1 MKKVSLLLCLLCI
14 ALCHAYGQAAETF
27 LINGSVT
34 DENHEPLPSVSIKVQ
49 NTNEQTYTDSSG
61 KFHLRVAKK
70 PSTLVFTYIG
80 MTTQSVTWQ
89 GEATLNVVLKEAA
102 VDLANVVITGYQE
115 IDKRKLSSAITTI
128 NMENLQTSSTNALDQ
143 MLQGRIAGLSVI
155 NPSSTVGV
163 APKIRIRGS
172 SSITGNREPV
182 WVVDGIILDDPVSVS
197 TEELNNID
205 NVNFVGNAIAGLN
218 PDDIERI
225 DILKDVS
232 ATALYGV
239 KAANGVIVVTTKRG
253 RGERAQV
260 SYRGNF
266 GVTLP
271 PTYGILNQMNS
282 KERIEMSEEMVARGL
297 QFKTYQPTNM
307 AYEGELQKLWNK
319 EIDYDTFRA
328 NVRDLKQLNTDWMDL
343 LFRAGLSQQHS
354 VSLSGSGKRMDYYV
368 SLSYLDQTG
377 TNKHENLDRLTGMAK
392 INAQITKSLEV
403 GAELSMNTANSQ
415 YSHPSVAPLDYA
427 FRTSRAIPAYN
438 SDGSYFYYDNEKT
451 RFASLPYNILNELET
466 TGRDIKQQAFRANA
480 HLTWRPW
487 EWLKWYTLVGY
498 SNSTSGEEMWADE
511 RSFYASQRRLTPFGT
526 DMNGVQD
533 FYEYSTLP
541 LGGELIYQDKSSK
554 RYTFRNV
561 ADFSKKWGVH
571 HVFASAG
578 TELTSVV
585 SNSHKGRSL
594 GYMPF
599 RGKSFADID
608 LTLYQAYAR
617 SIQQNPM
624 VIIDN
629 TTNTLS
635 YFSVLTYTYNN
646 KYIANF
652 NLRADGSNRFGQDK
666 SARFLP
672 IWSISGRW
680 NVHHEKFAEKWDW
693 LNELAVR
700 ASYGVQ
706 GNVHPSQTPFLIV
719 KQENYNSTL
728 RDFVSTLHQFPNNYL
743 KWEKTVSYNF
753 GIDFSILDDRIS
765 GTLDVYHKKGYDQV
779 VPVEIAPSNGAK
791 NVALNEGDI
800 ENKGWELAFNFV
812 PVRTKD
818 VTWSVSVNTGQNF
831 NRVTKAGDSEASW
844 QRYVSGSLVKN
855 GYAVNSLYA
864 YRFKGL
870 DSRTGEPIFYGEL
883 EKDENGKTIINSQQE
898 ALDAAFKYMGKRIP
912 DLTGGFSSS
921 IKYKNFTFNALFAFA
936 FGNKIWLN
944 NLYSES
950 GQALPFPQQNMSR
963 EFVDRWRQPGDEL
976 KTNIPA
982 LSDEPLLFTGDY
994 ARKYAIAD
1002 NRWDMYNKSDIRVAS
1017 GNFLRCRSLSL
1028 RYDFSREQLDFFHL
1042 KGASVSFE
1050 SSNLFVLKSSKLIG
1064 RDPEQ
1069 IAISSG
1075 TVPPRPGFSCQITLK
1090 F

>member
-1 MKKVSLLLCLLCI
+1 MKKVFLFLCLLWVAFCNT
-14 ALCHAYGQAAETF
+14 YGQATGTF
-27 LINGSVT
+27 LVSGSVT
-34 DENHEPLPSVSIKVQ
+34 DESHEPLVGVSVKVK
-49 NTNEQTYTDSSG
+49 NTTEQTHTDGSG
-61 KFHLRVAKK
+61 KFSLRVSRK
-70 PSTLVFTYIG
+70 PAMLVFSYIG
-80 MTTQSVTWQ
+80 MASQTVTWQ
-89 GEATLNVVLKEAA
+89 GETSLNVVLKEAA
-102 VDLANVVITGYQE
+102 VDLSSVVITGYQE

-128 NMENLQTSSTNALDQ
+128 NMADLQTPSTNSLDQ

-172 SSITGNREPV
+172 SSITGNREPI

-197 TEELNNID
+197 AEELNNID

-253 RGERAQV
+253 RGDRPSV

-266 GVTLP
+266 GVTLA
-271 PTYGILNQMNS
+271 PTYGIINQMNS
-282 KERIEMSEEMVARGL
+282 KERVEMSEEMLARGL

-307 AYEGELQKLWNK
+307 AYEGELLKFWNK
-319 EIDYDTFRA
+319 EIDYDTFRQ
-328 NVRDLKQLNTDWMDL
+328 NVKNLKELNTNWMDL
-343 LFRAGLSQQHS
+343 LFRTGLSQQHS

-368 SLSYLDQTG
+368 SLSYLGQTG
-377 TNKHENLDRLTGMAK
+377 TDRHENMDRLTGMAK
-392 INAQITKSLEV
+392 INSQLTKALEI
-403 GAELSMNTANSQ
+403 GAEFSINTSTAQ
-415 YSHPSVAPLDYA
+415 YSHPSVAPLNYA
-427 FRTSRAIPAYN
+427 YQTSRAIPAYQR
-438 SDGSYFYYDNEKT
+438 DGSYFYYDNAKT
-451 RFASLPYNILNELET
+451 RFASLPFNVLNELET
-466 TGRDIKQQAFRANA
+466 TGRDMKQQALRVNA

-487 EWLKWYTLVGY
+487 EWLKLHSLGGY
-498 SNSTSGEEMWADE
+498 STSNSDEESWADE
-511 RSFYASQRRLTPFGT
+511 RSFYASQMRLTPYGT
-526 DMNGVQD
+526 DMIGNKE

-541 LGGELIYQDKSSK
+541 LGGELRYQNASSK

-561 ADFSKKWGVH
+561 ADFSKKWDVH
-571 HVFASAG
+571 HVFASLG

-585 SNSHKGRSL
+585 TNGRKGRSL

-599 RGKSFADID
+599 RGKTFADID
-608 LTLYQAYAR
+608 LSLYEAYAR
-617 SIQQNPM
+617 EVQRNP
-624 VIIDN
+624 ITINDN

-672 IWSISGRW
+672 IWSVSGRW
-680 NVHHEKFAEKWDW
+680 NVHREKLVEKWSW
-693 LNELAVR
+693 LNELALR

-706 GNVHPSQTPFLIV
+706 GNVHPSQTPYLIV

-728 RDFVSTLHQFPNNYL
+728 REFVSTLYQFPNNYL

-753 GIDFSILDDRIS
+753 GVDFSILDDRIS

-779 VPVEIAPSNGAK
+779 VNIDIATSNGAR

-818 VTWSVSVNTGQNF
+818 LTWSISVNTGQNF
-831 NRVTKAGDSEASW
+831 NRVTKAGDSEVTW
-844 QRYVSGSLVKN
+844 QRYVKGSLIKN

-870 DSRTGEPIFYGEL
+870 DSRTGEPLFYGQS
-883 EKDENGKTIINSQQE
+883 EKDEDGRTIINSQQE
-898 ALDAAFKYMGKRIP
+898 ALDAAFTYMGKREP
-912 DLTGGFSSS
+912 NLTGGFSSS
-921 IKYKNFTFNALFAFA
+921 IKYKNFTLNALFSFA
-936 FGNKIWLN
+936 FGNKVWLN
-944 NLYSES
+944 NLYNES

-963 EFVDRWRQPGDEL
+963 EFINRWRQPGDERF
-976 KTNIPA
+976 TNIPA
-982 LSDEPLLFTGDY
+982 LSDEPLLFRGAY
-994 ARKYAIAD
+994 ERKYPIAD
-1002 NRWDMYNKSDIRVAS
+1002 NRWDMYNKSDIRVAPGS
-1017 GNFLRCRSLSL
+1017 FLRCRSLSL
-1028 RYDFSREQLDFFHL
+1028 RYDFTPAQLAFFHL
-1042 KGASVSFE
+1042 KGGNISFE
-1050 SSNLFVLKSSKLIG
+1050 SSNLFVIKSAKLMG

-1069 IAISSG
+1069 IALPSG
-1075 TVPPRPGFSCQITLK
+1075 TVPPRPGFSCQITLN